1 MLYLEN
7 AFYSYAYTGKEKEH
21 QQKLQ
26 AIYDTYTHSDPV
38 LIEKYS
44 KSIFI
49 VLEETY
55 FIAKQF
61 LYSLLSIV
69 YGKNLLIPMLE
80 ELVS

>member
-1 MLYLEN
+1 MPFILMLIQER
-7 AFYSYAYTGKEKEH
+7 KREH

-26 AIYDTYTHSDPV
+26 AIYDTYTHSDPF

-49 VLEETY
+49 VFGRNIFY
-55 FIAKQF
+55 CKQF

-69 YGKNLLIPMLE
+69 IGKK
-80 ELVS
+80 LVNTNVGRINILKH